1 MVAKFANTLVNTGD
15 FYERR
20 NLDKITKS
28 AVAMLRIAKLVIYA
42 CVYVC
47 VVGTDVSDN
56 TRWSKLS
63 EFSLTTILRKN
74 LAT

>member
-1 MVAKFANTLVNTGD
+1 MRVYTNVAVAMVAEFANTLVNTGD

-42 CVYVC
+42 CVC
-47 VVGTDVSDN
+47 V
-56 TRWSKLS
+56 
-63 EFSLTTILRKN
+63 
-74 LAT
+74 